1 MTDELAQEFPEA
13 AEYIQRA
20 VDEHGEDWVLENY
33 YAELYPLGVIMN
45 VPETENLPFYDDDRH
60 ESRSEAELI
69 ETYNAWGT
77 YRENLKAASEADDE

>member
-1 MTDELAQEFPEA
+1 
-13 AEYIQRA
+13 
-20 VDEHGEDWVLENY
+20 
-33 YAELYPLGVIMN
+33 MN